1 MHGVWCL
8 LVTVLFPCSAFETWV
23 RKKRAYM
30 RGVVGIVS
38 KIFLQ
43 KIDGVRMKIKKCGLL
58 FFLDETSDNGVSRVW
73 SHHCF
78 VKNKA
83 WWPFLPKKCGR
94 QWSEWNGTG
103 YENNIF
109 FVVPTKNC
117 VDLPNHSTVHG
128 CKHMEP
134 TNTNT
139 FNTFNPTTRQHTP
152 TKILQSSHGR
162 ARVFHSS
169 KLRWTVFIL
178 SRMIHGWMARCL
190 CQHP

>member
-1 MHGVWCL
+1 
-8 LVTVLFPCSAFETWV
+8 
-23 RKKRAYM
+23 M

-43 KIDGVRMKIKKCGLL
+43 KIDGVRMKIKKYGLL
-58 FFLDETSDNGVSRVW
+58 FFWMKHQIVV
-73 SHHCF
+73 F
-78 VKNKA
+78 
-83 WWPFLPKKCGR
+83 P
-94 QWSEWNGTG
+94 G
-103 YENNIF
+103 YEATIVLSRTRHGDLSSQKNVDDNEVSETGLGTRTTF
-109 FVVPTKNC
+109 FRSSNQNC